1 MEEIVAK
8 KNGLLYTPD
17 FKTIVG
23 IDSSSNEFTGK
34 VPAGAKRIEE
44 EAFSC
49 CDLTFIDLP
58 DSVTEIGANA
68 FGNSPNLERVHLPV
82 HLDEFPPYMFYCC
95 KALKEIPFRGGIK
108 VLPEC
113 VAYGCSSVTTIVLP
127 SSVEKICANAF
138 SNCQNL
144 RAIVLSS
151 DLKEVEPGIVVDC
164 PNLSHI
170 RIPEDNENFRTNDD
184 CTVLYK
190 VNPDGTETAVFEVP
204 KRAKVNMPGFN
215 ELAEDEN
222 PSIIDYDGCEDET
235 EDDTM
240 LFASEEEKNTIN
252 EGVAMDQDEI
262 VKTEQEETV
271 EISFNDEQLDSES
284 AMDSL
289 LSSILGQ
296 NKMYDV
302 GDFSIEDIPEASEEE
317 KESSVLASSSEDE
330 DQSFESVDTEAS
342 QEAPDI
348 SFEEIPQDGEPALA
362 DESIIVEEPVVS
374 DDTAVEET
382 PSEEPVMEFAS
393 EEAPAQ
399 DTPLEEDAFDFPVE
413 NSVEDRLAEIMAQ
426 GQMFG
431 DEVFS
436 INDIPEASEQE
447 IELSCLEPKNDDG
460 MDLSEPTMK
469 VTVGKAADEATMEE
483 RLSQIIAQDKEVS
496 EFSIMDIPVASEEE
510 LAADRVL
517 NSEEASPAAVVPDSL
532 AEEPE
537 FEPVEEMIASSENH
551 MFMQNLAF
559 ESSKVLQKNTE
570 VISTSKRNLYVF
582 AESLVNSE
590 IGETFSPA
598 LENLC
603 NRLAK
608 IHGFTTIYY
617 FNGTRI
623 DTDKFRSQLSDFMRE
638 KDVIYAT
645 KSDYVSML
653 PEEVLDFVAC
663 IGIAVDKESIENQVK
678 NANMQTSNK
687 LKLLV
692 KDE

>member
-1 MEEIVAK
+1 MPIYHFNSKIVCMEELVAK

-17 FKTIVG
+17 YKTVVG
-23 IDSSSNEFTGK
+23 IDSNSNEFTGK
-34 VPAGAKRIEE
+34 VPVGARRIEE

-68 FGNSPNLERVHLPV
+68 FGNSPKLERVHLPV

-95 KALKEIPFRGGIK
+95 SALKEIPFRGGVK

-127 SSVEKICANAF
+127 SSVEKICTNAF

-151 DLKEVEPGIVVDC
+151 NLKEVEKDIVVDC

-170 RIPEDNENFRTNDD
+170 RIPEDNVNFKTNDD

-190 VNPDGTETAVFEVP
+190 IEDDGTETPVFEVP
-204 KRAKVNMPGFN
+204 KRAQVSLPGFK
-215 ELAEDEN
+215 ELPEDQN
-222 PSIIDYDGCEDET
+222 PSIIDFDSTDDENEEETTLFATEDEKNSVK
-235 EDDTM
+235 EENVMEHENESIVKNQGDDT
-240 LFASEEEKNTIN
+240 I
-252 EGVAMDQDEI
+252 
-262 VKTEQEETV
+262 
-271 EISFNDEQLDSES
+271 EISLNDAQLDSDS
-284 AMDSL
+284 AMDSM
-289 LSSILGQ
+289 LSEILGQ
-296 NKMYDV
+296 NKMYDT
-302 GDFSIEDIPEASEEE
+302 GNFSIEDIPEATEEE
-317 KESSVLASSSEDE
+317 KESSVLACSEESSSFGDDAES
-330 DQSFESVDTEAS
+330 QSETLSE
-342 QEAPDI
+342 QELQNVSLNAEMP
-348 SFEEIPQDGEPALA
+348 E
-362 DESIIVEEPVVS
+362 VEES
-374 DDTAVEET
+374 MDNQEQQMDDN
-382 PSEEPVMEFAS
+382 
-393 EEAPAQ
+393 
-399 DTPLEEDAFDFPVE
+399 FDFPVE

-436 INDIPEASEQE
+436 INDIPEASQEE
-447 IELSCLEPKNDDG
+447 IELSCLEPRSDDV

-469 VTVGKAADEATMEE
+469 VTVGKAADEDTMEE
-483 RLSQIIAQDKEVS
+483 RLNQIMQQDKEF
-496 EFSIMDIPVASEEE
+496 EGFSIMDIPAATEEE
-510 LAADRVL
+510 LAADKVL
-517 NSEEASPAAVVPDSL
+517 SADQAVTLSSAAESI

-537 FEPVEEMIASSENH
+537 FEPIEEVIASTDNR

-559 ESSKVLQKNTE
+559 ESSKVVQKNTE
-570 VISTSKRNLYVF
+570 VVSEHKRALYVF
-582 AESLVNSE
+582 AEQLVQKE
-590 IGETFSPA
+590 VGEGFSTG

-608 IHGFTTIYY
+608 IHGFTTIYF

-623 DTDKFRSQLSDFMRE
+623 DTDKFRSQLSEFMCQ

-645 KSDYVSML
+645 KADYVSVL
-653 PEEVLDFVAC
+653 SEDVLDFVAC
-663 IGIAVDKESIENQVK
+663 LGIAVDKESIETQTK
-678 NANMQTSNK
+678 NANTPTSNK
-687 LKLLV
+687 IKLIV